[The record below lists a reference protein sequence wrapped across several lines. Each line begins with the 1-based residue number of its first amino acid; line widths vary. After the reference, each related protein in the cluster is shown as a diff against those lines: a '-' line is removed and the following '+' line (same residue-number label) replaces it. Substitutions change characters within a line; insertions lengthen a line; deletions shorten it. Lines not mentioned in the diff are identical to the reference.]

1 MIDASDFLDQ
11 CKNKGYRFFSG
22 TPCSYL
28 KPLINRAIDDSEISY
43 YGATNEG
50 DAVAMACGAYL
61 AQQKG
66 VAIFQ
71 NSGFGNAVN
80 ALSSL
85 AYTFRIPLL
94 VVITLRGQPDGPP
107 DEPQHELMG
116 QITEEM
122 LNCLRI
128 KWAYLPDNVEELE
141 QVFEEATRHMDET
154 QQPFAFVMK
163 KNCMHEYAL
172 AKKTDETPIGT
183 RKIDFSESLQKTYS
197 ARPTR
202 TDILKII
209 VENRRKNDALIA
221 TTGKTGRELYTIDDS
236 KQHLY
241 MVGSMGSASSLAL
254 GAALTLP
261 TFRFIVLDGDAA
273 ILMRMGN
280 LATIGAFQAKN
291 LVHIV
296 LDNETNDSTG
306 GQSSVSKSTSLAAIA
321 QACGY
326 SKIFSIDDP
335 EEFRQIFQSL
345 EDNAGPSFIHLRI
358 KSGSPKDLGRPKV
371 KPFEVKER
379 LMNFLKESP

>member
-1 MIDASDFLDQ
+1 MIHASEFLDQ
-11 CKNKGYRFFSG
+11 CKKGGFRFFSG

-28 KPLINRAIDDSEISY
+28 KPLINQAIDDSEISY

-50 DAVAMACGAYL
+50 DAVAMACGAFL

-94 VVITLRGQPDGPP
+94 LVITLRGQPDGPP

-122 LNCLRI
+122 LDCLRI
-128 KWAYLPDNVEELE
+128 KWAYLPDNSAELE
-141 QVFEEATRHMDET
+141 QAFEKATHHMDES

-163 KNCMHEYAL
+163 KNCIQEYAL
-172 AKKTDETPIGT
+172 AKKTDETPIGS
-183 RKIDFSESLQKTYS
+183 RKIDFSESLQKMYS

-202 TDILKII
+202 TEILKII
-209 VENRRKNDALIA
+209 VEYRRKNDALIA
-221 TTGKTGRELYTIDDS
+221 TTGKTGRELYTLDDS

-254 GAALTLP
+254 GAALSLP
-261 TFRFIVLDGDAA
+261 SFRFVVLDGDAA
-273 ILMRMGN
+273 VLMRMGN

-296 LDNETNDSTG
+296 LDNEINDSTG
-306 GQSSVSKSTSLAAIA
+306 GQASVSKSISLAAIA

-326 SKIFSIDDP
+326 KKIFSTDDP
-335 EEFRQIFQSL
+335 DEFKNYFESL
-345 EDNAGPSFIHLRI
+345 RDNDGPLFIHLRI

-379 LMNFLKESP
+379 LMNFLKDSP